1 MNKKK
6 TTCVYEDYDEK
17 LQNRIGGVMVS
28 VLTSSEVD
36 RGFESRSDQTKDYK
50 IGICCFS
57 AKHAAL
63 RRKNKDGLARIVC
76 PSGATCLSADY
87 CFSELAL

>member
-1 MNKKK
+1 VSCQQKLSRNDLWLGIIKNFFL
-6 TTCVYEDYDEK
+6 YELYSEK
-17 LQNRIGGVMVS
+17 
-28 VLTSSEVD
+28 SEMTNSYVHL
-36 RGFESRSDQTKDYK
+36 SDQTKDYK